1 MINIRDY
8 VDGHDF
14 KGYFDKN
21 IESIVINTV
30 NSSLNERKSEES
42 FNILHSPDFTYFKKV
57 YKRHTNFCDSPG
69 LHMYDMVNNSALL
82 SLKYHL
88 DEIHI
93 KRPQIYLNDY
103 NINHSLN
110 NYFIKMIQEILDI
123 TEEESIK
130 KIKKFNGNIY
140 KTIILG

>member
-30 NSSLNERKSEES
+30 NSSLNEKNEES
-42 FNILHSPDFTYFKKV
+42 FNILHSPEFTHFKKV
-57 YKRHTNFCDSPG
+57 YKRHTNFYDSPG
-69 LHMYDMVNNSALL
+69 LDMYDLVNNSALL
-82 SLKYHL
+82 SLKYPL

-93 KRPQIYLNDY
+93 KRPKVYLTDD

-110 NYFIKMIQEILDI
+110 KYFIKMIQEILDI